1 MPAAGFRQE
10 SELPMFR
17 WISIFTLI
25 AFVSVSGASAAPS
38 DAAGIDPCRLVTKQ
52 EAQAVLGAAVASET
66 SPPARAHKSNVRVC
80 SIQGE
85 NGRSLTVFVGSR
97 SQAAFDREKSG
108 QTPVAGIGDD
118 AYAVPPG
125 VVAVRKGETAVTL
138 LVNSGGAGDDAG
150 LLDKVKALARAV
162 AGRL

>member
-17 WISIFTLI
+17 WISLFALS
-25 AFVSVSGASAAPS
+25 AFVSVSGASAAVS
-38 DAAGIDPCRLVTKQ
+38 DTAGIDPCRLVTKQ

-66 SPPARAHKSNVRVC
+66 SPPARAHNSGVRIC

-85 NGRSLTVFVGSR
+85 NGRALTVFVGTKTKE
-97 SQAAFDREKSG
+97 AFDHEKSG
-108 QTPVAGIGDD
+108 KTSVTGIGDD

-125 VVAVRKGETAVTL
+125 IVAVRKGETAVTL
-138 LVNSGGAGDDAG
+138 SMSSNGAAGDAG
-150 LLDKVKALARAV
+150 LLEKVKTLARAA

>member
-17 WISIFTLI
+17 WISIFTLF
-25 AFVSVSGASAAPS
+25 AFASVSGASAAPS

-52 EAQAVLGAAVASET
+52 EAQAVLGAPVASET
-66 SPPARAHKSNVRVC
+66 SPPARAQKNNVRVC

-85 NGRSLTVFVGSR
+85 NGRALTVFVGSR
-97 SQAAFDREKSG
+97 TKAAFDHEKSG

-125 VVAVRKGETAVTL
+125 VVALRKGETAVTL
-138 LVNSGGAGDDAG
+138 SVNSSGAGDDAG
-150 LLDKVKALARAV
+150 LLDKVKVLARAV